1 MITGV
6 INLLKPPGMT
16 SHDAVSF
23 IRRTY
28 GQKQVGHAGT
38 LDPAAAG
45 VLPIFLGKATR
56 LVEYLSDDDKQYRAE
71 LCFGQET
78 DSGDYT
84 GSVTRTSDSIPGIE
98 AVRQILNSF
107 LGQSQQI
114 PPMYSA
120 IKVGGRKL
128 YELARQGIVL
138 ERKPRSITIHSIS
151 LLQMEGKN
159 VLFDVACSKGT
170 YIRSLC
176 SDIGVRCDSA
186 ATMTFL
192 LRTGVGCF
200 SLQNT
205 VSLEEIADNPEQAV
219 LPADSALI
227 HMPSITLSDADTA
240 KFLTGQK
247 TYLQG
252 ERAAQPN
259 FKVYSADKAFI
270 GIGSTCG
277 ELLVPQKVLPPE
289 VSL

>member
-56 LVEYLSDDDKQYRAE
+56 LVEYLTDDDKQYRAE
-71 LCFGQET
+71 LRFGQET

-84 GSVTRTSDSIPGIE
+84 GSVTRTSDSIPSPE
-98 AVRQILNSF
+98 VVCHVLNSF

-138 ERKPRSITIHSIS
+138 ERKARSITIHSIS
-151 LLQMEGKN
+151 LLQMKDQN
-159 VLFDVACSKGT
+159 ALFDVSCTKGT

-176 SDIGVRCDSA
+176 SDIGVRCGSA

-200 SLQNT
+200 SLQNA
-205 VSLEEIADNPEQAV
+205 VSLEEIAHAPEQVV

-227 HMPSITLSDADTA
+227 RMPSITLSHADTT

-247 TYLQG
+247 TYLH
-252 ERAAQPN
+252 EAAMQPK
-259 FKVYSADKAFI
+259 FKVYSSDNTFI
-270 GIGSTCG
+270 GIGGTCG

-289 VSL
+289 VSM